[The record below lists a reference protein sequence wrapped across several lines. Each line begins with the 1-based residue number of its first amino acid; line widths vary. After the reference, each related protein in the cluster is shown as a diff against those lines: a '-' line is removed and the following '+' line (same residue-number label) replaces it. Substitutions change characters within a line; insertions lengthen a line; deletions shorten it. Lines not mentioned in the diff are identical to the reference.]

1 MAKTV
6 FGHEMRRRHRIP
18 SAVCNYGCRRS
29 LVRTCVRG
37 NVSHSWRDFHVKI
50 PSCLTPCAKENRVLG
65 QGNLT
70 AERNESMNEPT
81 VAPIM
86 GMNAYWSCLW
96 VGELEMGTGH
106 SPALQLAVVDSVSK

>member
-1 MAKTV
+1 M
-6 FGHEMRRRHRIP
+6 
-18 SAVCNYGCRRS
+18 
-29 LVRTCVRG
+29 
-37 NVSHSWRDFHVKI
+37 
-50 PSCLTPCAKENRVLG
+50 PCAKENRVLG

-86 GMNAYWSCLW
+86 GMNAYWFCLW

-106 SPALQLAVVDSVSK
+106 SPALQLAAVDSVSKQKKEKAVTNCQACQYWRKEEKEREDGRTKRNKEGQKESTTP